1 MGTLDIEGKS
11 VGEFAFLFSRSTLV
25 HKKYLK
31 RYIYIDHARI
41 LTLAKQYAFC
51 DKRR

>member
-1 MGTLDIEGKS
+1 MGTLDVEEKS